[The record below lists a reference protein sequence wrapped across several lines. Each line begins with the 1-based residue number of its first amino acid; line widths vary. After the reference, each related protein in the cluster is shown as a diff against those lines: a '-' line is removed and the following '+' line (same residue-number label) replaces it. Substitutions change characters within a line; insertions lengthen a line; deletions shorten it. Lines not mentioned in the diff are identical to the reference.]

1 MRTSESVRYYVGIW
15 CHRTQ
20 CPNDTKYNRAPYSC
34 NFNREVVV
42 FLKPFNFFDFVIM
55 VTGNKHAN
63 EETFVLLRC
72 QRQLCIVWLPQGRSS
87 FNFVVLNHHLCYV
100 TIPVFVRSA
109 YFQHRHQCWW
119 DTMVVLV
126 FFLSHP
132 HPQTLLMRVTFFTS
146 LSHKLHLPEC
156 TFW

>member
-20 CPNDTKYNRAPYSC
+20 CPNDTKHNRAPYSC

-100 TIPVFVRSA
+100 TIPVFVDEVHTSNIGTNA
-109 YFQHRHQCWW
+109 DGIPWW
-119 DTMVVLV
+119 CLYSFYLT
-126 FFLSHP
+126 P
-132 HPQTLLMRVTFFTS
+132 T
-146 LSHKLHLPEC
+146 HKLY
-156 TFW
+156 